1 MLKIRL
7 MMVGN
12 LYLSLS
18 IVMLY
23 NMELKGKIALI
34 TGATRGIGEC
44 IALRLASMG
53 MRLVITGRDLDKLE
67 KLKVSIQKYAPQPH
81 LVAADITDPET
92 PVRLIGE
99 TIQMFGGIDVLVNN
113 AG

>member
-1 MLKIRL
+1 MHCPQ
-7 MMVGN
+7 
-12 LYLSLS
+12 
-18 IVMLY
+18 
-23 NMELKGKIALI
+23 
-34 TGATRGIGEC
+34 TG
-44 IALRLASMG
+44 LDG

-81 LVAADITDPET
+81 LVVADITDPET

-113 AG
+113 VG